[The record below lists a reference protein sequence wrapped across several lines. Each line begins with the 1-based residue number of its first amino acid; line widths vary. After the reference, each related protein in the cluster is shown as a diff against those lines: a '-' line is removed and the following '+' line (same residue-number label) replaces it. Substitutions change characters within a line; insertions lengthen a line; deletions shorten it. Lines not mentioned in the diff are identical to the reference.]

1 VESVVD
7 SLVEVSISASDGD
20 VKVSMEV
27 TGVVG
32 ISVGSK
38 DSIELEM
45 LSKMVGK
52 IVDFSVSMI
61 ELVVNVDELCGA
73 VDISGKIDVLIS
85 LSSVEESSSSSTSEV
100 VVMKLL
106 ALVDVEVIPCMVDIS
121 FDDIGNEDFVSVI
134 MVRLIDVVNKSLS

>member
-1 VESVVD
+1 MESVVD